1 MKRAIFVLFAVG
13 VSAVQAEVLDRPGG
27 LKIGQRMTLRPY
39 VSLDYTYDSNND
51 QQKDGTA
58 VSSWAV
64 NPGLN
69 LTYNAET
76 WNLTA
81 GVFYRYLAY

>member
-1 MKRAIFVLFAVG
+1 MKKTVFSLMMLCVFA
-13 VSAVQAEVLDRPGG
+13 SWAEMLDRPGG
-27 LKIGQRMTLRPY
+27 IKIGQRMTLRPY

-69 LTYNAET
+69 LTYNAEN

-81 GVFYRYLAY
+81 AT